1 LLDNINCSCQKEAAI
16 SAFRNTYRLSA
27 VILCKSFSV
36 TYLQREEG
44 ARERSHL
51 LLQLII
57 LFDYK
62 LILILKKN
70 PVDLSTS

>member
-1 LLDNINCSCQKEAAI
+1 LFLSERGSYFSLQDK
-16 SAFRNTYRLSA
+16 YRRSA
-27 VILCKSFSV
+27 VILCNRFSV

>member
-1 LLDNINCSCQKEAAI
+1 LFLSERGSYFSLQDKC
-16 SAFRNTYRLSA
+16 RRSA
-27 VILCKSFSV
+27 VILCNRFSV

>member
-1 LLDNINCSCQKEAAI
+1 LPTETVPVFSQKEAAI
-16 SAFRNTYRLSA
+16 SAFRNTDRTECSNSMQEISA
-27 VILCKSFSV
+27 
-36 TYLQREEG
+36 T

-70 PVDLSTS
+70 PVDLN